1 MTREFS
7 FETLQLHAGQEV
19 DSASKSRAVPIY
31 QTTSYVFEDA
41 QEAEDLFALR
51 KSGNIY
57 TRITN
62 PTVSTFENRVAA
74 LEGGIGALATSSGMA
89 AITYTIL
96 ALAHAGDHIVA
107 ATTLYGG
114 TFNLFKET
122 LPRYGI
128 TTSFVDID
136 DFEAVEAAIQA
147 NTKLVFIETLGNP
160 VINIPDLEKLAEIAH
175 THHIPLVSDNT
186 FATPY
191 LINVF
196 SHGVD
201 IAVHSATKFIGW
213 AWYDHWRCDC
223 R

>member
-1 MTREFS
+1 
-7 FETLQLHAGQEV
+7 
-19 DSASKSRAVPIY
+19 
-31 QTTSYVFEDA
+31 
-41 QEAEDLFALR
+41 
-51 KSGNIY
+51 
-57 TRITN
+57 ITN

-136 DFEAVEAAIQA
+136 DFEAVEAAIKD
-147 NTKLVFIETLGNP
+147 NTKL
-160 VINIPDLEKLAEIAH
+160 
-175 THHIPLVSDNT
+175 
-186 FATPY
+186 
-191 LINVF
+191 
-196 SHGVD
+196 
-201 IAVHSATKFIGW
+201 
-213 AWYDHWRCDC
+213 
-223 R
+223 

>member
-19 DSASKSRAVPIY
+19 DSTSKSRAVPIY

-89 AITYTIL
+89 AITSISTCWRS
-96 ALAHAGDHIVA
+96 HCGGND
-107 ATTLYGG
+107 TLWW
-114 TFNLFKET
+114 
-122 LPRYGI
+122 
-128 TTSFVDID
+128 
-136 DFEAVEAAIQA
+136 DF
-147 NTKLVFIETLGNP
+147 
-160 VINIPDLEKLAEIAH
+160 
-175 THHIPLVSDNT
+175 
-186 FATPY
+186 
-191 LINVF
+191 
-196 SHGVD
+196 
-201 IAVHSATKFIGW
+201 
-213 AWYDHWRCDC
+213 
-223 R
+223 

>member
-1 MTREFS
+1 M
-7 FETLQLHAGQEV
+7 
-19 DSASKSRAVPIY
+19 
-31 QTTSYVFEDA
+31 
-41 QEAEDLFALR
+41 R

-128 TTSFVDID
+128 TTSFVNID
-136 DFEAVEAAIQA
+136 DFEAVEAAIKD

-160 VINIPDLEKLAEIAH
+160 VINIPDLENWQKLH
-175 THHIPLVSDNT
+175 TPTTSRLFQIIPSQLHI
-186 FATPY
+186 
-191 LINVF
+191 
-196 SHGVD
+196 
-201 IAVHSATKFIGW
+201 
-213 AWYDHWRCDC
+213 
-223 R
+223 